1 VHFVTWRAISA
12 RPCLK
17 EEYVTM
23 LGDFMTGANRFDV
36 QPGMEDEGMSNDSDS
51 GELISDSLWSSYPAG
66 AYNRPLLSST

>member
-1 VHFVTWRAISA
+1 
-12 RPCLK
+12 
-17 EEYVTM
+17 M